1 MVDILVV
8 DDREFVHKIIES
20 YLEKEPD
27 LNIVGFAHN
36 GKIAIEKVEELRPD
50 VVLMDVEMPV
60 MNGLTATE
68 IIVTKFP
75 NTKVLILTVHDNDK
89 HLSKALQLGAKGYWL
104 KKTTDEAL
112 ANAIRYVDRGFFQL
126 SPELVEKYLHQ
137 IVKDRSESTISL
149 ELTKKIDFLYKKLAK
164 VERVVENDLSNQSQQ
179 NQEIIDSKIEQEM
192 ITIKDRD
199 ANLQFKVDRV
209 GHRLDRLEKNFN
221 FLFKFQVISIIL
233 LIITI
238 IYAVINSLNFPQ
250 TN

>member
-27 LNIVGFAHN
+27 LNIVGFAYD
-36 GKIAIEKVEELRPD
+36 GKIAIEKVEQLHPD

-68 IIVTKFP
+68 IIVKKFP
-75 NTKVLILTVHDNDK
+75 DSKVLILTVHDNDK
-89 HLSKALQLGAKGYWL
+89 HLCQALQVGAKGYWL
-104 KKTTDEAL
+104 KKTSDEAL

-137 IVKDRSESTISL
+137 IVKDRSGSTVNINL
-149 ELTKKIDFLYKKLAK
+149 NRKIEFLHKKLVK
-164 VERVVENDLSNQSQQ
+164 IERDFKNNRPDMSEEIEQIVENKL
-179 NQEIIDSKIEQEM
+179 EKAM
-192 ITIKDRD
+192 IPIKDRD
-199 ANLQFKVDRV
+199 SNLQFRVDRMS
-209 GHRLDRLEKNFN
+209 HRLDYVEQNFN
-221 FLFKFQVISIIL
+221 LLFRMQIVGIVL
-233 LIITI
+233 LVITI
-238 IYAVINSLNFPQ
+238 VYAVVNTLNMPQ